1 MDGVAGVRAGS
12 VVRMLFDYLVASG
25 ILAHNPVLSVRAPRQ
40 SVTKD
45 KTLRS
50 RPRKPGSCC
59 AQSRP
64 INWPAYAAVRCWG

>member
-40 SVTKD
+40 SVANLPD
-45 KTLRS
+45 LTLS
-50 RPRKPGSCC
+50 H
-59 AQSRP
+59 
-64 INWPAYAAVRCWG
+64 VRGQARIC